1 MNRLSAMLPELS
13 IFPLFGSLGEGTEG
27 NIPSHSANSISE
39 EELASR
45 IATAHALGMV
55 KGGENAR
62 MEIAQELNELRA
74 SHRNELETAR
84 KAWVEE
90 ASDQSIRLIG
100 KALAGLEAG
109 ISQSLQQVLAPFIG
123 KIIPLAAM
131 DELEKILESALKDDF
146 KGSLFLSGP
155 EDLVAELKTRLEQR
169 EIDVIVEAL
178 PGTELKARSN
188 NFSITTRIKSWI
200 DGIYGA
206 GP

>member
-1 MNRLSAMLPELS
+1 MNRLSTLLPELS
-13 IFPLFGSLGEGTEG
+13 IFPLFGSLGSGAES
-27 NIPSHSANSISE
+27 NPNNSANHISE
-39 EELASR
+39 EELAAR

-62 MEIAQELNELRA
+62 AEIAQELNELRA
-74 SHRNELETAR
+74 SHKNELETAR
-84 KAWVEE
+84 KIWVEE

-100 KALAGLEAG
+100 KALADLEAG

-123 KIIPLAAM
+123 KLIPLAAM
-131 DELEKILESALKDDF
+131 AELEKILESALKDDF

-169 EIDVIVEAL
+169 EIDVIVEPL
-178 PGTELKARSN
+178 SGTELKARGG
-188 NFSITTRIKSWI
+188 NFSITTRIKGWI
-200 DGIYGA
+200 DGINGV